1 MTSCPEVEEPHW
13 LDPAERAAWLA
24 LVGVLFRLPSALDA
38 QLQRDAKLS
47 HFEYVA
53 LAMLSETPGRTLRM
67 SQLAVVTNGSLS
79 RPSHVVGRLE
89 SPGFGRR
96 EPGADDGRYINAVL
110 TDAGWDKVV
119 RTAPGH
125 VNHVR
130 SLVFDGL
137 TPDQVAS
144 LESIGRN
151 IAENIDPGHPFDP
164 TAPLGQQ
171 PSSAQS
177 SR

>member
-1 MTSCPEVEEPHW
+1 MLRRRSPHW

-24 LVGVLFRLPSALDA
+24 LVGVLFRLPLALDA
-38 QLQRDAKLS
+38 QLQRDAHLS

-79 RPSHVVGRLE
+79 RLSHVVGRLE
-89 SPGFGRR
+89 KQGFVRR
-96 EPGADDGRYINAVL
+96 EQGPGDGRSINAVL

-130 SLVFDGL
+130 RLVFDGL
-137 TPDQVAS
+137 TPEQVAT
-144 LESIGRN
+144 LEAIGRN
-151 IAENIDPGHPFDP
+151 IAENIDPGQPYDP
-164 TAPLGQQ
+164 TAATRLT
-171 PSSAQS
+171 A
-177 SR
+177 